1 MTHNSQKIQGKF
13 YPLQTN
19 EWINVCKSLT
29 KSQISLLYYLRSS
42 DPYGNGVKIKASDIA
57 KEIGITKRA
66 VNAAIA
72 VLEEK
77 GYINLE
83 DIEYSVKVNSG
94 GCLCDNSDSGT
105 QVGREFPTQEENF
118 PPEKSSSHLGREFP
132 TEEENFP
139 LENRISHSSA
149 ETTVQQEV
157 ETSKINKTYKDFKDS
172 LSEDERESFLEFS
185 KNKAASLPKP
195 PQLPMKWIEANFEEL
210 RYLWE
215 KQNNANGSIH
225 CEAESSTK
233 ILCFE
238 SWDKSSH
245 EGQYH
250 ALMNLGLA
258 KFCENSTSSAWYE
271 WAKATYPEKFVD
283 VPS

>member
-1 MTHNSQKIQGKF
+1 MTHNTTKIQGKF
-13 YPLQTN
+13 YPLQKN
-19 EWINVCKSLT
+19 EWVNVCKSLT

-118 PPEKSSSHLGREFP
+118 PPEKSSSHLRTEFP

-139 LENRISHSSA
+139 QRKRISHSSA

-157 ETSKINKTYKDFKDS
+157 ETSKINKTYKNFKDS

-210 RYLWE
+210 KNLWE
-215 KQNNANGSIH
+215 QQNNTYGSHSEAAN
-225 CEAESSTK
+225 STK
-233 ILCFE
+233 VLNFE
-238 SWDKSSH
+238 NWEKSSH
-245 EGQYH
+245 EGQYF

-271 WAKATYPEKFVD
+271 WAVVKYPDKFVD
-283 VPS
+283 VPE